1 MDRDFYEN
9 KISTMLKDT
18 DFYLRISKT
27 QENKT
32 MSKIKNLV
40 NGPLSECMTN
50 KEKDYLTNFEARE
63 SLFYGLPK
71 VHKSTIIK
79 TAIENQNSEYITCP
93 NPEDLSFRPIVG
105 GPNSSSQR
113 LSHLL
118 DILLKP
124 FCEKVSSFI
133 RDDLD
138 FLNYVQDT
146 VDENTTLVMLDVVSL
161 YTNIPTE
168 IGIKAVKFWI
178 EKYPNLLHD
187 RFPQEFAIQV

>member
-1 MDRDFYEN
+1 
-9 KISTMLKDT
+9 
-18 DFYLRISKT
+18 
-27 QENKT
+27 
-32 MSKIKNLV
+32 
-40 NGPLSECMTN
+40 MTN
-50 KEKDYLTNFEARE
+50 KEKDYLTYFEARE
-63 SLFYGLPK
+63 SIFYGLPK

-93 NPEDLSFRPIVG
+93 NTEDLSFRPIVG

-138 FLNYVQDT
+138 FL
-146 VDENTTLVMLDVVSL
+146 S
-161 YTNIPTE
+161 IPWM
-168 IGIKAVKFWI
+168 K
-178 EKYPNLLHD
+178 
-187 RFPQEFAIQV
+187 IQP